1 LEKATLN
8 HIEEYKQEVI
18 TINSIIYQHYF
29 YILYIKLQL
38 PGEKKMNQR
47 ACLIFEARAGQCK
60 KEQDLMTIKRMLLPE
75 MDLEVRFTAEDVKAK
90 KLAQQAL
97 QDAFDLIIALGG
109 DGTISAV
116 AEVMMGTGI
125 PLGIIPRGTANAF
138 ATVLGIPTTVSEACE
153 IILRG
158 YTRPVDGAKTNY
170 HSMITTVGIGLEA
183 EALYRVE
190 QKEKQNLGILS
201 YGIANFQQLVNDLK
215 NFEIWLETDEREIH
229 LQGVA
234 VTVANVAPLISLL
247 AQGTK
252 KAIVDDG
259 LLYIT
264 MIAPTDTIDAIA
276 STFSLLKAAIQ
287 GEATHRSSIVHLRS
301 RYIKVRTNPP
311 QKVAI
316 DGDLAGE
323 TPIEI
328 ECIPSALTVFAPS
341 KE

>member
-1 LEKATLN
+1 
-8 HIEEYKQEVI
+8 
-18 TINSIIYQHYF
+18 
-29 YILYIKLQL
+29 
-38 PGEKKMNQR
+38 MNQR
-47 ACLIFEARAGQCK
+47 ACLIFEARAGKCE
-60 KEQDLMTIKRMLLPE
+60 KEQDLITIERTLLPE

-90 KLAQQAL
+90 SLARQAL
-97 QDAFDLIIALGG
+97 QDSFDLIIALGG

-138 ATVLGIPTTVSEACE
+138 ATALGIPITVSGACE
-153 IILRG
+153 IILKG
-158 YTRPVDGAKTNY
+158 HTRAVDGAKTNY

-183 EALYRVE
+183 EAFYRVE
-190 QKEKQNLGILS
+190 QQEKKDLGTLS
-201 YGIANFQQLVNDLK
+201 YGIANFQQLVNDLN
-215 NFEIWLETDEREIH
+215 NFEIWLETDEKEIH

-234 VTVANVAPLISLL
+234 VTIANVAPLISLL
-247 AQGTK
+247 AQGTE

-259 LLYIT
+259 LLDIT
-264 MIAPTDTIDAIA
+264 IVAPTDTIDAIA
-276 STFSLLKAAIQ
+276 STFSLLKSALQ

-311 QKVAI
+311 QKIAI

-328 ECIPSALTVFAPS
+328 ECIPAALTVFAPS
-341 KE
+341 DK